1 MITTGEAVVM
11 SLSIPRRGSGP
22 SCSSRSLALVGIGLA
37 GCTGRDNARPSES
50 RPAPAEPT
58 AVPEDIE
65 AQVHSFC
72 RPSCHAYPPADAF
85 PKSHWRMEV
94 ERGFRFFDKS
104 GLSLNPPKLGHV
116 VRYLR
121 RAAPGDYAP
130 AKIVPAAKPLDIQ
143 FERLAYPPTPPDS
156 KPMISNIQVVRMQ
169 PPGVTDPAAIA
180 REPFTLLAS
189 DMKDGRILAL
199 KPRDAAPAW
208 KEIAKVPHPAHTQ
221 VIDLDG
227 DGILDILVADL
238 GSFPP
243 TDRRCGSVVWLRGK
257 PDGSFEPVTLALET
271 SAASP
276 TCGPPTFAA
285 RGNSTSSSASSA
297 CTTPARSSFWRTRPP
312 TGPSPSSCR
321 A

>member
-1 MITTGEAVVM
+1 MLVALLRWWALAWRGARVRQCA
-11 SLSIPRRGSGP
+11 SIRVATSACRTYGAAGRHRGAGP
-22 SCSSRSLALVGIGLA
+22 LLLLAA
-37 GCTGRDNARPSES
+37 
-50 RPAPAEPT
+50 
-58 AVPEDIE
+58 
-65 AQVHSFC
+65 
-72 RPSCHAYPPADAF
+72 SCHAYPPADAF

-116 VRYLR
+116 VRYYEE
-121 RAAPGDYAP
+121 RARDDYAP

-208 KEIAKVPHPAHTQ
+208 KEIAKVPHP
-221 VIDLDG
+221 
-227 DGILDILVADL
+227 GI
-238 GSFPP
+238 P
-243 TDRRCGSVVWLRGK
+243 R
-257 PDGSFEPVTLALET
+257 
-271 SAASP
+271 
-276 TCGPPTFAA
+276 
-285 RGNSTSSSASSA
+285 
-297 CTTPARSSFWRTRPP
+297 
-312 TGPSPSSCR
+312 
-321 A
+321 